1 MKDWILLILAC
12 TTLFDGLTNLV
23 LVRTVRRHLKA
34 TSDLTQLI
42 VNPVRIRRR
51 EP

>member
-1 MKDWILLILAC
+1 MKDWILLILAS

-34 TSDLTQLI
+34 TRDLTQLI
-42 VNPVRIRRR
+42 VNPVITTKRK
-51 EP
+51 P